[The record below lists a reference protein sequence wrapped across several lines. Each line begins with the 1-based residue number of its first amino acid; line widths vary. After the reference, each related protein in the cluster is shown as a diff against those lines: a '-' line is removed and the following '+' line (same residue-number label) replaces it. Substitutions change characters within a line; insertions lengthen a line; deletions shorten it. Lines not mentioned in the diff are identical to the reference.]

1 MPSLTFR
8 VISLISIRLCIFYT
22 YKNGCI
28 ACDYWDRACLQ
39 ILTNSDFRAIQQLVY
54 TLYRYNDGIRNE

>member
-1 MPSLTFR
+1 MPSLIFG
-8 VISLISIRLCIFYT
+8 VINLINTRLCIFYT

-28 ACDYWDRACLQ
+28 ACDYWARVCLQ
-39 ILTNSDFRAIQQLVY
+39 IFTNNDFRAIQPLVY